1 MRMSVAVI
9 ASLMPLVFFA
19 PRAQAFD
26 SGDLQDA
33 IDNQWIPAW
42 NAMTGQ
48 LSAVILQQAF
58 AFGTLFDG
66 KEQLE
71 RQRLL
76 EQLSAEAHKDY
87 QSDHQL
93 CRIGTNVRNL
103 AGSEI
108 LSDINARFLNNALLE
123 REVLNANSAGAVGM
137 TQDYKNRMEQF
148 KRVYCNVQDNN
159 NSLQNVCTAGQKREN
174 NDIDYTRLIEGHM
187 TLDIDFTNNALT
199 NDEEDILALSKNL
212 FSYNIMKIQKR
223 QLMETVARNEYQD
236 LRSIVAMRSI
246 ARNSYARIV
255 GMRAKGTN
263 TLGPYM
269 HNIIS
274 ALGVPNADLNR
285 FLGQNPSYFAQMEV
299 LTKKMF
305 ESPSFFAN
313 LYTTPANVERT
324 KVTLM
329 ALRLMQDRDRYES
342 SLRRE
347 LLISMLLEA
356 KLREHQEMLNNETM
370 NMTDMNIK

>member
-1 MRMSVAVI
+1 M
-9 ASLMPLVFFA
+9 
-19 PRAQAFD
+19 
-26 SGDLQDA
+26 
-33 IDNQWIPAW
+33 
-42 NAMTGQ
+42 
-48 LSAVILQQAF
+48 
-58 AFGTLFDG
+58 
-66 KEQLE
+66 
-71 RQRLL
+71 L
-76 EQLSAEAHKDY
+76 EQLDAEGHKDY
-87 QSDHQL
+87 QSDHQM

-108 LSDINARFLNNALLE
+108 RSDINARFLNNALLE

-137 TQDYKNRMEQF
+137 MQDYKNRMEQF

-159 NSLQNVCTAGQKREN
+159 NGLQNVCAAGAKREN

-187 TLDIDFTNNALT
+187 TLDIDFTDNNLT
-199 NDEEDILALSKNL
+199 NDEEDIIALSKNL
-212 FSYNIMKIQKR
+212 FSHNIMKIQKR

-246 ARNSYARIV
+246 ARNSYTKII
-255 GMRAKGTN
+255 GQRAKGTAR
-263 TLGPYM
+263 LGPYM

-274 ALGVPNADLNR
+274 AFGVPDDDLDR
-285 FLGQNPSYFAQMEV
+285 FLGQDPSYFAQMEV
-299 LTKKMF
+299 LTKKLF

-313 LYTTPANVERT
+313 LYTTPANIERT
-324 KVTLM
+324 KVTLQ

-347 LLISMLLEA
+347 LLISMILEA
-356 KLREHQEMLNNETM
+356 KLREHQENLNNETM